1 MKLADLPAETRERIR
16 RLRYD
21 RIIEKHEGPEK
32 WSWVVDDYKTDFLV
46 IEGRH
51 VLLPLP
57 GNHLRNITVLR
68 CIPSADGQSLTLF
81 LKDTTLVDDPQWES
95 LMAGFIAICDK
106 FPREEFYIAIVYHE
120 WFISAGYRVS

>member
-1 MKLADLPAETRERIR
+1 MKLADLPPETRERIR

-32 WSWVVDDYKTDFLV
+32 WSWVVDDYKTDFLT

-51 VLLPLP
+51 VLLPVP
-57 GNHLRNITVLR
+57 GKHLRNITVLR
-68 CIPSADGQSLTLF
+68 SIPSADGLSLTLF
-81 LKDTTLVDDPQWES
+81 LKDTTLVDDPKWES

-106 FPREEFYIAIVYHE
+106 FPGEEFYVAIVYHE
-120 WFISAGYRVS
+120 WFISAGYRLS